1 MNWWKKLKCRIRPR
15 RPLKK
20 ETTFAIGG
28 PVRWFAQP
36 RCADELRQLL
46 ICAKRYKIPLSVI
59 GAGSN
64 ILAGDK
70 ELRRIVARLGGDF
83 KKVSFYA
90 ARMRCGSGLRL
101 NQAIL
106 AAEKR
111 GLAGLEFLAGI
122 PGTIGGALV
131 MNAGAWGRSIGD
143 VVEQVRVMGRGG
155 RIKVLQ
161 KKDIKFAYRSS
172 GLEKYIILD
181 AVFRLKITAAAEI
194 KKKIAQYLKQRSA
207 TQDSS
212 GPNAGCVF
220 KNPGGGVSAG
230 RLIDLCGLKG
240 RLIGGAAVS
249 TRHANFIINRG
260 NARAD
265 DVLKLMRLAKR
276 KVKNKFN
283 IDLEPEIKI
292 WR

>member
-1 MNWWKKLKCRIRPR
+1 M
-15 RPLKK
+15 
-20 ETTFAIGG
+20 
-28 PVRWFAQP
+28 FAQP
-36 RCADELRQLL
+36 CHADELRQLL

-64 ILAGDK
+64 ILAQDK

-83 KKVSFYA
+83 KKISFCA
-90 ARMRCGSGLRL
+90 TRMRCGSGLSL

-106 AAEKR
+106 AGQRR
-111 GLAGLEFLAGI
+111 GLGAFEFLAGI

-131 MNAGAWGRSIGD
+131 SNAGAWGRSIGD
-143 VVEQVRVMGRGG
+143 AVEEVRVMDRAG
-155 RIKVLQ
+155 RIKVLH
-161 KKDIKFAYRSS
+161 KKDIKFSYRSS

-194 KKKIAQYLKQRSA
+194 KKKIWQYLKQRRA
-207 TQDSS
+207 AQDSS

-220 KNPGGGVSAG
+220 KNPAGGISAG

-240 RLIGGAAVS
+240 RRIGGAVIS
-249 TRHANFIINRG
+249 LRHANFIINRA
-260 NARAD
+260 NARAQ
-265 DVLKLMRLAKR
+265 DVLALMRLAKN
-276 KVKNKFN
+276 KVKEKFG
-283 IDLEPEIKI
+283 ITLEPEIKI